1 MISRLIEKLF
11 GGRDPRFHGGDV
23 PRSEPGACIPRHP
36 RRSGE
41 KAGIDC
47 DEVRAASSDFI
58 DGDLGSDVSAKIRA
72 HLEQCEPCAA
82 FVRTLR
88 ATVVML
94 GSTAPSPA
102 PAGFR
107 ERVYE
112 RIRGS

>member
-23 PRSEPGACIPRHP
+23 IPA
-36 RRSGE
+36 E
-41 KAGIDC
+41 AGIDC

-58 DGDLGSDVSAKIRA
+58 DGDLGPDVSAKIRA
-72 HLEQCEPCAA
+72 HLERCGPCAA
-82 FVRTLR
+82 FVRTLS
-88 ATVVML
+88 ATVAML
-94 GSTAPSPA
+94 GSTTPSPA